1 MPDERASGGF
11 LINLISEKMQSE
23 YLIKKKVVLD
33 GRVYR
38 KGDKVKIPCEIA
50 EKFPWIFEKQKSKF
64 KKSKNKRND

>member
-11 LINLISEKMQSE
+11 LKNLISEKMQSE
-23 YLIKKKVVLD
+23 YLIKQKVVLN

-38 KGDKVKIPCEIA
+38 KGDRVKISDELA
-50 EKFPWIFEKQKSKF
+50 EKFPWIFEIQKSKF

>member
-50 EKFPWIFEKQKSKF
+50 EKFPWIFEKQKLKF